1 MKKILAILLV
11 VGITP
16 SLLSQ
21 DTTRQKLDELLRAY
35 HDLYKLNGSVLGK
48 SLPY

>member
-1 MKKILAILLV
+1 MKKILAILWV

-21 DTTRQKLDELLRAY
+21 DTTQQKLNELLRAY
-35 HDLYKLNGSVLGK
+35 HNLCKLNGSVLEK